1 MNFIYLRARKPL
13 LTLLHFKMKSLLTSL
28 VIVILSFLP
37 GESFAETPPR
47 FDFGAKFVEANR
59 LMEERLWIQSI
70 NTWREILVDDPN
82 NANVNYKIGYCFLQ
96 TANSKLDALQY
107 LEAATVKKFSKNYDE
122 YDPSEKRAPVKTLF
136 YLGRAQALNL
146 QLDAAI
152 ESFEKLQK
160 QLGKKHLM
168 YAEAQRELEMCQE
181 AKTQMANP
189 RNYIITNVGPVVN
202 KETNDFSPVLSL
214 DESTMFFTSRRLRAD
229 TSNSAIRDLDT
240 GEFKEDVYVSFKSE
254 EGVWTEPEILN
265 LNTDAHD
272 ATISVSPDGQTLF
285 IYRDVYGDG
294 TLMESALIGET
305 WSEPMLLGSDI
316 NTAAWE
322 THATVSADGN
332 TLFFVSDRD
341 GGIGKR
347 DIYKCVKLPNGE
359 WSRSLNIGTLVNTIY
374 DEDAPFL
381 TADGKTLYFSS
392 KGHNSMGGFDIYYSK
407 LGEDGEW
414 GSPVN
419 MGYPLNTVDDDA
431 FFVPMAD
438 GRRAYYSSS
447 KDGGYGLK
455 DIYLVDMPEI
465 TNETQLA
472 VLKGFII
479 SAEGEELPDD
489 LRILVTNNKNGEI
502 SEYRP
507 RKRDGGYLAI
517 LNPCTS
523 YHIEYYKGKEM
534 IKDDDINVPC
544 ESAFQEIER
553 EVFLVPV
560 TMATEKPK
568 EPVVPVVPVETP
580 KVETPVVEDPAII
593 ETPAGESQEVK
604 EFKYNSKDP
613 INRQYIPEKGF
624 AQYSRY
630 FVYDY
635 HEFGVTE
642 PEFALFIRDVDAII
656 KSGKKPVITVEASAS
671 KVPSS
676 RFKNNEDLVAHRNET
691 AHNQIRDELAKYKM
705 YEGKDFTFGEP
716 SKLVQGKE
724 YENDAK
730 KNRLIYEQFQ
740 YIKVRVQG

>member
-1 MNFIYLRARKPL
+1 MNRFFFGL
-13 LTLLHFKMKSLLTSL
+13 LLLF
-28 VIVILSFLP
+28 VAAQ
-37 GESFAETPPR
+37 SFAADKPKPR
-47 FDFGAKFVEANR
+47 FDFSAKFIEANN
-59 LMEERLWIQSI
+59 LMEEKLWTQSI
-70 NTWREILVDDPN
+70 NNWKEILEVDPN
-82 NANVNYKIGYCFLQ
+82 NANVNYKIGYCYLQ
-96 TANSKLDALQY
+96 TANSKLEALQY
-107 LEAATVKKFSKNYDE
+107 LEAACAKKFSKNYDE
-122 YDPSEKRAPVKTLF
+122 YDPSEKKAPVKVLF
-136 YLGRAQALNL
+136 YLGRAQALNM
-146 QLDAAI
+146 QIDAAI
-152 ESFEKLQK
+152 ETFEKLQK
-160 QLGKKHLM
+160 ELGKKHLM
-168 YAEAQRELEMCQE
+168 YADAQRELETCQE

-189 RNYIITNVGPVVN
+189 KNYIITNVGPVVN
-202 KETNDFSPVLSL
+202 GETNEYSPVLSL
-214 DESTMFFTSRRLRAD
+214 DESTLFFTSRRLRAD
-229 TSNSAIRDLDT
+229 TSNSNLRDLDT
-240 GEFKEDVYVSFKSE
+240 GEYKEDVFVSFKNE
-254 EGVWTEPEILN
+254 EGVWTEPEVLN
-265 LNTDAHD
+265 LNTPDHD

-285 IYRDVYGDG
+285 IYRDKMGDG
-294 TLMESALIGET
+294 QVLESALIGET

-332 TLFFVSDRD
+332 TLYFVSDRA

-347 DIYKCVKLPNGE
+347 DIYRCVKLPNGE
-359 WSRSLNIGTLVNTIY
+359 WSRALNAGTQINTIY

-381 TADGKTLYFSS
+381 TADGKTLYFAS
-392 KGHNSMGGFDIYYSK
+392 KGHGCMGGFDIFYSR

-414 GSPVN
+414 GAPVN
-419 MGYPLNTVDDDA
+419 MGYPLNTVDDDV

-438 GRRAYYSSS
+438 GRRAYYSSG

-489 LRILVTNNKNGEI
+489 LRILVTNDKSGEV

-523 YHIEYYKGKEM
+523 YHIEYFKGKEM
-534 IKDDDINVPC
+534 IKDDNINVPC

-560 TMATEKPK
+560 TMAKEEPKVDPKTIETPKVITPVVEKPK
-568 EPVVPVVPVETP
+568 EEKPDIIE
-580 KVETPVVEDPAII
+580 EPAIEVTPPG
-593 ETPAGESQEVK
+593 ETLEIK
-604 EFKYNSKDP
+604 EFVYNHKDP

-624 AQYSRY
+624 AQYSRF
-630 FVYDY
+630 FVYDF

-656 KSGKKPVITVEASAS
+656 KSGKKPVIVVEASAS
-671 KVPSS
+671 KVPST
-676 RFKNNEDLVAHRNET
+676 RFKTNEDLVANRAKT
-691 AHNQIRDELAKYKM
+691 AHDQIRDELAKYKRI
-705 YEGKDFTFGEP
+705 EGKDYTFGKGDE
-716 SKLVQGKE
+716 LVQGKE
-724 YENDAK
+724 YANDAK

>member
-1 MNFIYLRARKPL
+1 MKKSFFGLFFIFIATHLIASENL
-13 LTLLHFKMKSLLTSL
+13 
-28 VIVILSFLP
+28 
-37 GESFAETPPR
+37 PR
-47 FDFGAKFVEANR
+47 FDYAAKFREANQ
-59 LMEERLWIQSI
+59 LMEEKLWTQSI
-70 NTWREILVDDPN
+70 NNWKEILEQDPN
-82 NANVNYKIGYCFLQ
+82 NANVNYKVGYCYLQ

-107 LEAATVKKFSKNYDE
+107 LEAACSRKFSKNYDE
-122 YDPSEKRAPVKTLF
+122 FDPAEKRAPLQALF
-136 YLGRAQALNL
+136 YLGKAQALNM

-160 QLGKKHLM
+160 ALGKKHMM
-168 YAEAQRELEMCQE
+168 YADATRELERAQE

-189 RNYIITNVGPVVN
+189 RNYIITNVGIVIN
-202 KETNDFSPVLSL
+202 GETNEYSPVLSL

-229 TSNSAIRDLDT
+229 SSNSNLRDLDT
-240 GEFKEDVYVSFKSE
+240 GEFKEDVFVSFKNE
-254 EGVWTEPEILN
+254 EGVWTEPEVLN
-265 LNTDAHD
+265 LNSNEHD
-272 ATISVSPDGQTLF
+272 ATISVSPDGQRLF
-285 IYRDVYGDG
+285 IYKDNRGDG
-294 TLMESALIGET
+294 QLLESALIGET

-332 TLFFVSDRD
+332 TLYFVSDRE

-347 DIYKCVKLPNGE
+347 DIYRCVKLPNGE
-359 WSRSLNIGTLVNTIY
+359 WSRALNAGTQINTIY

-381 TADGKTLYFSS
+381 TADGKTLYFASR
-392 KGHNSMGGFDIYYSK
+392 GHANMGGFDIFYSK

-414 GSPVN
+414 GTPVN
-419 MGYPLNTVDDDA
+419 MGYPLNTVDDDV

-465 TNETQLA
+465 NNETQLA

-489 LRILVTNNKNGEI
+489 LRILVTNNKSGEV

-523 YHIEYYKGKEM
+523 YHIEYYKGKEV
-534 IKDDDINVPC
+534 IKEDDINVPC
-544 ESAFQEIER
+544 ETAFQEIER

-560 TMATEKPK
+560 TMTKEEPKKEEK
-568 EPVVPVVPVETP
+568 
-580 KVETPVVEDPAII
+580 PVVELPKEEKPEIVEEPAIDVTPPG
-593 ETPAGESQEVK
+593 ETLDIK
-604 EFKYNSKDP
+604 EFAYNSKDP

-630 FVYDY
+630 FVYDF

-656 KSGKKPVITVEASAS
+656 KSGKKPVINVEASAS

-676 RFKNNEDLVAHRNET
+676 RFKNNEELVANRHKT
-691 AHNQIRDELAKYKM
+691 AHDQIRDELAKYKRV
-705 YEGKDFTFGEP
+705 EGKDYTFGDGQ
-716 SKLVQGKE
+716 KLVQGKE
-724 YENDAK
+724 YANDAK

>member
-1 MNFIYLRARKPL
+1 
-13 LTLLHFKMKSLLTSL
+13 MKSYSITFLILLSL
-28 VIVILSFLP
+28 LFNMNATVVN
-37 GESFAETPPR
+37 PPR
-47 FDFGAKFVEANR
+47 FDYGAKFVEANR
-59 LMEERLWIQSI
+59 LMEERLWTQSI
-70 NTWREILVDDPN
+70 NAWKEILEQDPN
-82 NANVNYKIGYCFLQ
+82 NMNVNYKIGYCYLQ
-96 TANSKLDALQY
+96 TANSKKEALQY
-107 LEAATVKKFSKNYDE
+107 LEAASVKKFSKNYDE
-122 YDPSEKRAPVKTLF
+122 YDPSEKKAPVKTLF
-136 YLGRAQALNL
+136 FLGRAQSLNG

-152 ESFEKLQK
+152 ESYEKLQK
-160 QLGKKHLM
+160 SLGKKHLM
-168 YAEAQRELEMCQE
+168 FADAQHEKDMCIE

-189 RNYIITNVGPVVN
+189 RNYLITNVGPVVN
-202 KETNDFSPVLSL
+202 STDNEYSPVLSL
-214 DESTMFFTSRRLRAD
+214 DESTLFFTTRKLRPD
-229 TSNSAIRDLDT
+229 SSNSNLVDFDT
-240 GEFKEDVYVSFKSE
+240 GEFKEDIYVSFKNE
-254 EGVWTEPEILN
+254 EGVWTAPEFLTGI
-265 LNTDAHD
+265 NTDQHD

-285 IYRDVYGDG
+285 VYRDNFGDG
-294 TLMESALIGET
+294 QLLESALIGET
-305 WSEPMLLGSDI
+305 WSEPSLLGSDI
-316 NTAAWE
+316 NTQAWE

-332 TLFFVSDRD
+332 TLFFVSDRV

-359 WSRSLNIGTLVNTIY
+359 WSRSLNIGTQVNTIF

-381 TADGKTLYFSS
+381 TADGKTLYFAS
-392 KGHNSMGGFDIYYSK
+392 KGHNSMGGFDIFYSK

-414 GSPVN
+414 GAPVS
-419 MGYPLNTVDDDA
+419 MGYPLCTVDDDV

-438 GRRAYYSSS
+438 GRRAYYSSAQS
-447 KDGGYGLK
+447 GGYGMK
-455 DIYLVDMPEI
+455 DIYLVDMPDI

-489 LRILVTNNKNGEI
+489 LRILVTNNKNNEV

-560 TMATEKPK
+560 TMSPVAPK
-568 EPVVPVVPVETP
+568 ETP
-580 KVETPVVEDPAII
+580 KQEPVAEKVEEPAKIEEPAI
-593 ETPAGESQEVK
+593 EVTPPGESLEVK
-604 EFKYNSKDP
+604 EFKFDSKDP
-613 INRQYIPEKGF
+613 INRQFIPEKGF

-630 FVYDY
+630 FVYDF
-635 HEFGVTE
+635 HNFGVTE

-676 RFKNNEDLVAHRNET
+676 RFKSNEELVDNRNTT
-691 AHNQIRDELAKYKM
+691 AHDQIRDELAKYKRV
-705 YEGKDFTFGEP
+705 EGKDFTFGTP
-716 SKLVQGKE
+716 TKLVQGKE
-724 YENDAK
+724 YANDAK

>member
-1 MNFIYLRARKPL
+1 MPYLRTRKKYL
-13 LTLLHFKMKSLLTSL
+13 LFDTFKMKKSFFGLLLIFITTHVL
-28 VIVILSFLP
+28 A
-37 GESFAETPPR
+37 GENPPR
-47 FDFGAKFVEANR
+47 FDFAAKFREANQ
-59 LMEERLWIQSI
+59 LMEEKLWTQSI
-70 NTWREILVDDPN
+70 NNWKEILEVDPN
-82 NANVNYKIGYCFLQ
+82 NANVNYKIGYCYLQ

-107 LEAATVKKFSKNYDE
+107 LEAAASRKFSKNYDE
-122 YDPSEKRAPVKTLF
+122 FDPAEKKAPVRALF

-146 QLDAAI
+146 QLDQAI

-160 QLGKKHLM
+160 ALGKKHLM
-168 YAEAQRELEMCQE
+168 YADATRELELCQE

-189 RNYIITNVGPVVN
+189 RNYIITSVGPVVN
-202 KETNDFSPVLSL
+202 GETNEYSPVLSL

-229 TSNSAIRDLDT
+229 TSNSNLRDLDT
-240 GEFKEDVYVSFKSE
+240 GEYREDVFVSFKNE
-254 EGVWTEPEILN
+254 EGVWTEPEVLN
-265 LNTDAHD
+265 LNTNDHD
-272 ATISVSPDGQTLF
+272 ATISVSPDGQRLF
-285 IYRDVYGDG
+285 IYRDKMGDG
-294 TLMESALIGET
+294 QLLESALIGET

-332 TLFFVSDRD
+332 TLYFVSDRE

-347 DIYKCVKLPNGE
+347 DIYRCVRLPNGE
-359 WSRSLNIGTLVNTIY
+359 WSRALNAGTQINTIY

-381 TADGKTLYFSS
+381 TADGKTLYFASR
-392 KGHNSMGGFDIYYSK
+392 GQTCMGGFDIFYSK

-414 GSPVN
+414 GTPVN
-419 MGYPLNTVDDDA
+419 MGYPLNTVDDDV

-465 TNETQLA
+465 NNETQLA

-489 LRILVTNNKNGEI
+489 LRILVTNDKSGEV

-523 YHIEYYKGKEM
+523 YHIEYLKGKEV
-534 IKDDDINVPC
+534 IKEDDINVPC
-544 ESAFQEIER
+544 ETAFQEIER

-560 TMATEKPK
+560 TMAKEEPK
-568 EPVVPVVPVETP
+568 KDLP
-580 KVETPVVEDPAII
+580 PVVELPKEVKPDVIEEPAI
-593 ETPAGESQEVK
+593 ETTPPGETLDIK
-604 EFKYNSKDP
+604 EFVYNSKDP

-630 FVYDY
+630 FVYDF

-642 PEFALFIRDVDAII
+642 PEFALFTRDVDAII
-656 KSGKKPVITVEASAS
+656 KTGKKPVINVEASAS
-671 KVPSS
+671 RVPST
-676 RFKNNEDLVAHRNET
+676 RFKNNQELVVNRHKT
-691 AHNQIRDELAKYKM
+691 AQDQIRDELAKYKR
-705 YEGKDFTFGEP
+705 YEGKDYTFGDGQ
-716 SKLVQGKE
+716 KLVQGKE
-724 YENDAK
+724 YANDAK

>member
-1 MNFIYLRARKPL
+1 MAA
-13 LTLLHFKMKSLLTSL
+13 
-28 VIVILSFLP
+28 V
-37 GESFAETPPR
+37 SFAVENPPR
-47 FDFGAKFVEANR
+47 FDFGAKFREANQ
-59 LMEERLWIQSI
+59 LMEERLWVQSI
-70 NTWREILVDDPN
+70 NNWKEILEVDPN
-82 NANVNYKIGYCFLQ
+82 NANVNYKIGYCYLQ

-122 YDPSEKRAPVKTLF
+122 FDPAEKRAPVKALF

-146 QLDAAI
+146 QLDPAI

-160 QLGKKHLM
+160 ALGKKHMM
-168 YAEAQRELEMCQE
+168 YADATRELEMCQE

-202 KETNDFSPVLSL
+202 GETNEYSPVLSL

-229 TSNSAIRDLDT
+229 TSNSNLRDLDT
-240 GEFKEDVYVSFKSE
+240 GEYKEDVFVSFKNE
-254 EGVWTEPEILN
+254 EGVWTEPEVLN
-265 LNTDAHD
+265 LNTNDHD
-272 ATISVSPDGQTLF
+272 ATISVSPDGQKLF
-285 IYRDVYGDG
+285 IYRDKLGDG
-294 TLMESALIGET
+294 QVLESALIGET
-305 WSEPMLLGSDI
+305 WSEPSLLGSDI
-316 NTAAWE
+316 NTASWE

-332 TLFFVSDRD
+332 TLYFVSDRAA
-341 GGIGKR
+341 GVGKR
-347 DIYKCVKLPNGE
+347 DIYRCVKLPNGE
-359 WSRSLNIGTLVNTIY
+359 WSRALNAGTQINTIY

-381 TADGKTLYFSS
+381 TADGKTLYFASR
-392 KGHNSMGGFDIYYSK
+392 GHTCMGGFDIYYSK

-414 GSPVN
+414 GAPVN
-419 MGYPLNTVDDDA
+419 MGYPLNTVDDDV

-472 VLKGFII
+472 VLKGYII

-489 LRILVTNNKNGEI
+489 LRILVTNDKSGEV

-523 YHIEYYKGKEM
+523 YHIEYYKGKEV
-534 IKDDDINVPC
+534 IKEDDINVPC
-544 ESAFQEIER
+544 ETAFQEIER
-553 EVFLVPV
+553 EVFLVPI
-560 TMATEKPK
+560 TMAKEEPKKDVPPVVIALPK
-568 EPVVPVVPVETP
+568 EVKPDIIE
-580 KVETPVVEDPAII
+580 EPAI
-593 ETPAGESQEVK
+593 EVTPPGESLDIK
-604 EFKYNSKDP
+604 EFVYNSKDP

-624 AQYSRY
+624 AQYARY
-630 FVYDY
+630 FVYDF

-656 KSGKKPVITVEASAS
+656 KTGKKPVIKVEASAS
-671 KVPSS
+671 KVPST
-676 RFKNNEDLVAHRNET
+676 RFKSNEELVANRHKT
-691 AHNQIRDELAKYKM
+691 AQDQIRDELAKYKRV
-705 YEGKDFTFGEP
+705 EGKDYTFGDGQ
-716 SKLVQGKE
+716 KLVLGKE
-724 YENDAK
+724 YANDAK
-730 KNRLIYEQFQ
+730 KNRLVYEQFQ